1 MMTYR
6 TYDSSE
12 DLHLVFLGCGD
23 IASKHVGRIRKADK
37 KISISFASRT
47 TKKAEEYKKKF
58 KGHQSY
64 DSYDKAI
71 SAEEVDIVFIT
82 TPPHLHYD
90 LARKAIENGKH
101 VIVEKPPFFKAT
113 HVTELGQLADAQ
125 GLQLLVAEN
134 YFYRPMRYR
143 VKKLIEEGVIGQ
155 PLFINL
161 SATKKQKSKDDWR
174 EQVEYARYGALF
186 EGGIHWVNFM
196 NNMGFTIT
204 EARGYQPRK
213 QDKLERSMQVTADTL
228 EGAIINLQY
237 SWEVDTLLFGLRLS
251 RVYGTEGSITFESNG
266 VSLFVRGKKKRLQFP
281 RLQHITGF
289 GPMFTDFFTSLR
301 AGKQPEFSYQ
311 LAEKDMLLIEQV
323 YASINKEE

>member
-1 MMTYR
+1 MTNYR
-6 TYDSSE
+6 TYESAE
-12 DLHLVFLGCGD
+12 HLHLVFLGCGD

-37 KISISFASRT
+37 NISISFASRT
-47 TKKAEEYKKKF
+47 TQKADDYKKKF
-58 KGHQSY
+58 KGNKSY

-71 SAEEVDIVFIT
+71 TDPEVDIVFIT

-90 LARKAIENGKH
+90 LAKKAIENGKH
-101 VIVEKPPFFKAT
+101 VIVEKPPFFKAA

-125 GLQLLVAEN
+125 GLQLLIAEN
-134 YFYRPMRYR
+134 YYYRPMRYR
-143 VKKLIEEGVIGQ
+143 VKELIEEGVIGQ

-174 EQVEYARYGALF
+174 DQEKLAKYGALF

-196 NNMGFTIT
+196 NNMGFDIT
-204 EARGYQPRK
+204 DVHGYQPRK
-213 QDKLERSMQVTADTL
+213 QDKLERSMQVTANTE

-251 RVYGTEGSITFESNG
+251 RIYGTEGSITFESNG

-289 GPMFTDFFTSLR
+289 GPMFKDFFTSLR
-301 AGKQPEFSYQ
+301 AGKQPEFSYH

-323 YASINKEE
+323 YASINKE